1 MKRIKYIKSV
11 SEQKVLPKK
20 RKLYELCKTYRNSL
34 NKINKLSK
42 PNYYYQFFEENKRKL
57 NKVWQEIKE
66 IIDSSKMNI

>member
-34 NKINKLSK
+34 NKINNLSK

-57 NKVWQEIKE
+57 KKVWQEIKE

>member
-34 NKINKLSK
+34 NKINNLSK

-66 IIDSSKMNI
+66 ITDSSKMNI